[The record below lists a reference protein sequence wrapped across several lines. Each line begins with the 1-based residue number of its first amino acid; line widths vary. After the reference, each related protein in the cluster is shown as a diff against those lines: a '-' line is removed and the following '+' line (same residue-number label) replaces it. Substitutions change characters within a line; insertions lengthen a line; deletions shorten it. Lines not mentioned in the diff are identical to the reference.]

1 MFRKFILF
9 LLVIISLCFAVMSTA
24 FAADSS
30 IVNAPDVKEV
40 KAAARYINYTFASGR
55 VGVSYSDYVTYG
67 GGYSPYTVSYSG
79 TLPTGLKLTYQRYGS
94 RATLSGTPTRSG
106 TYSFRITV
114 KDSLGYS
121 VSKSLSVYI
130 ASSYTSSLTLN
141 YSFTSGRVGTSYSDY
156 VTYSGGYS
164 PYTVSYSGTLPSGLK
179 LTYQRYGSRA
189 TLSGT
194 PTRSGTY
201 SFRITVKDSLGR
213 SVSKS
218 FSVYIASS
226 SYSYSSLYINYTF
239 TSGRVG
245 TSYSDFV
252 SYGGGTSPY
261 TVSYSGTLP
270 AGLKL
275 TYQRYGSRA
284 TLSGTPTSSGSYYF
298 TITVKDS
305 LGRSVSKSLRVYIYS
320 SSSSSVSASGSSGI
334 SEKSE
339 AHIAV
344 PDSNNFSSSSS
355 ESRELEAVQNLSA
368 GYTYKIAL
376 SVLDDDDKQVNQ
388 DNQGSKDDDLITVQA
403 GEPVTFI
410 IGKCLRSD
418 GQETAISNARVFVD
432 FKYNENISVSDEG
445 IFTIPAELVHGDFV
459 VSVKA
464 EANNDNNE
472 AESDEL
478 YIEAID

>member
-1 MFRKFILF
+1 MFRKFVLF
-9 LLVIISLCFAVMSTA
+9 LAAISLSCSLISTS

-30 IVNAPDVKEV
+30 LVNAPEV
-40 KAAARYINYTFASGR
+40 RAAARYINYSFKSGR
-55 VGVSYSDYVTYG
+55 VGTSYSDYVTYG

-79 TLPTGLKLTYQRYGS
+79 TLPTGLKLTYQKYGS

-121 VSKSLSVYI
+121 VSKSFSVYI
-130 ASSYTSSLTLN
+130 ASSYTSSLSIN
-141 YSFTSGRVGTSYSDY
+141 YSFTGGRVGTSYSDY
-156 VTYSGGYS
+156 VTYSGGTT
-164 PYTVSYSGTLPSGLK
+164 PYTVSYSGTLPYGLK
-179 LTYQRYGSRA
+179 LTYQKYGSRA

-201 SFRITVKDSLGR
+201 SFRITVKDYLGY

-226 SYSYSSLYINYTF
+226 SYSSSLYINYSF

-252 SYGGGTSPY
+252 SYGGGYSPY

-270 AGLKL
+270 YGLKL
-275 TYQRYGSRA
+275 TYQKYGSRA
-284 TLSGTPTSSGSYYF
+284 TLSGTPTVSGSYSF
-298 TITVKDS
+298 RITVKDS
-305 LGRSVSKSLRVYIYS
+305 LGRSVSKSLSVYIYS
-320 SSSSSVSASGSSGI
+320 SYSSSAASAGGSGI

-344 PDSNNFSSSSS
+344 PDSKTLSSSS
-355 ESRELEAVQNLSA
+355 EESGELEAEKVTYINSEGA
-368 GYTYKIAL
+368 NYTYKIAL
-376 SVLDDDDKQVNQ
+376 SVLDDNNNQVNQ
-388 DNQGSKDDDLITVQA
+388 ADKDERDQDLITVQA

-418 GQETAISNARVFVD
+418 GQEAAISNSRVFVD
-432 FKYNENISVSDEG
+432 FNYDENITVSDEG
-445 IFTIPAELVHGDFV
+445 TFTIPAELVHGDFV

-464 EANNDNNE
+464 EANNNE
-472 AESDEL
+472 AEADEL